1 MKTNLIILG
10 ENSQI
15 NKSVGQVLAEM
26 LELNYLDFDGYCDYI
41 NLVSRDK
48 VIQIYGKR
56 KYNELQK
63 ETLPQMRDFCDSV
76 IAFDEKVSR
85 LPSVYNV
92 VNKTAFIVCIANKDK
107 EKYAKYADIWIT
119 LNKKSKKV
127 LINEIIRKLGDVQ

>member
-1 MKTNLIILG
+1 MKTNLIIIG

-63 ETLPQMRDFCDSV
+63 ETLPQMRVLLLLMKKYQGYRPF
-76 IAFDEKVSR
+76 IR
-85 LPSVYNV
+85 L
-92 VNKTAFIVCIANKDK
+92 
-107 EKYAKYADIWIT
+107 
-119 LNKKSKKV
+119 
-127 LINEIIRKLGDVQ
+127 

>member
-1 MKTNLIILG
+1 MITNLIIIG

-85 LPSVYNV
+85 LPSV
-92 VNKTAFIVCIANKDK
+92 
-107 EKYAKYADIWIT
+107 
-119 LNKKSKKV
+119 
-127 LINEIIRKLGDVQ
+127 IRL